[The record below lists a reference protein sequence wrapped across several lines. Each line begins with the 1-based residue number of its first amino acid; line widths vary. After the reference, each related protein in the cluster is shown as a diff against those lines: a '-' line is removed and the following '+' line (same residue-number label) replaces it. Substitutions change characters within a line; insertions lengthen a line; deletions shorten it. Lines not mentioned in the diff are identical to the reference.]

1 MNQKMIGQYI
11 AKKRKAKN
19 LTQMMLG
26 ERLGVSY
33 KTVSKWENAKCM
45 SDYSIVESLCQELG
59 ITITE
64 LMNGCDDQQ
73 LHDNQALSVDLLKRI
88 QHLEQQKILLYGFL
102 LMIMGILMIIVS
114 YFLKSRV
121 LADFFSGLLKG
132 IGIGDILIGV
142 YLIVKSFGQP

>member
-1 MNQKMIGQYI
+1 MNQKMIGEYI

-45 SDYSIVESLCQELG
+45 PDYSIVESLCQELG

-88 QHLEQQKILLYGFL
+88 QHLEQQKNLLYGFL

-121 LADFFSGLLKG
+121 LTDFFSGLLKG

-142 YLIVKSFGQP
+142 CFKLYMSF

>member
-1 MNQKMIGQYI
+1 MNQKMIGEYI

-45 SDYSIVESLCQELG
+45 PDYSIVESLCQELG

-73 LHDNQALSVDLLKRI
+73 LHDNQALSVDFLKRI
-88 QHLEQQKILLYGFL
+88 QHLEQ
-102 LMIMGILMIIVS
+102 
-114 YFLKSRV
+114 
-121 LADFFSGLLKG
+121 
-132 IGIGDILIGV
+132 
-142 YLIVKSFGQP
+142 